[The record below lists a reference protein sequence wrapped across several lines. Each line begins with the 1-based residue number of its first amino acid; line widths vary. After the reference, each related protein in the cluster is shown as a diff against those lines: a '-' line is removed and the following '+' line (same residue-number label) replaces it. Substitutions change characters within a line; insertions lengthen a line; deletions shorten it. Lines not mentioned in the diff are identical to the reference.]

1 MKHIHSFL
9 SILAAAALA
18 LACMPEQVISS
29 IPEFKPEQSY
39 LGIPY
44 EGGIA
49 NTGVTSKTDWSF
61 DEATIPEWLTVTPL
75 KGSPAVNSIV
85 FAADKNTAASARR
98 TSS

>member
-18 LACMPEQVISS
+18 LACMPEQVIPS

-44 EGGIA
+44 EGGMA
-49 NTGVTSKTDWSF
+49 KTSPRFPSGLPSLRIMADPPSTASF
-61 DEATIPEWLTVTPL
+61 SRPTRTPPLLT
-75 KGSPAVNSIV
+75 
-85 FAADKNTAASARR
+85 ARR